1 MERRLRVMIVII
13 AWSSMI
19 IGNLAAQTGT
29 PKGTQLNP
37 GRVSAGRGNL
47 IVIGCISRQGEGAAS
62 AFVVTDPRPKPP
74 AQYRLDG
81 DADLL
86 RLHVGHTV
94 EIGGPTAPAPNG
106 GAGANAAVPTLK
118 VQSLTYISTTCAQQK

>member
-1 MERRLRVMIVII
+1 METRLRATIAAII
-13 AWSSMI
+13 WSMT
-19 IGNLAAQTGT
+19 IGVPGAQTGI

-47 IVIGCISRQGEGAAS
+47 IVIGCVSRQGEGAAS
-62 AFVVTDPRPKPP
+62 AFIITDPRPKPP

-94 EIGGPTAPAPNG
+94 EIGGPTAANG
-106 GAGANAAVPTLK
+106 SGGANAAVPTLK
-118 VQSLTYISTTCAQQK
+118 VQSLTYISTTCYRQK

>member
-1 MERRLRVMIVII
+1 METRLRVTIAAIV
-13 AWSSMI
+13 WSMT
-19 IGNLAAQTGT
+19 IGMSGAQTGT

-37 GRVSAGRGNL
+37 GRVSAGHGNL
-47 IVIGCISRQGEGAAS
+47 IVIGCVSRQGEGGSS
-62 AFVVTDPRPKPP
+62 AFIITDPRPKPP

-94 EIGGPTAPAPNG
+94 EIGGPTAPASG
-106 GAGANAAVPTLK
+106 GRSGANAAVATLK
-118 VQSLTYISTTCAQQK
+118 VHSLTYISTTCAQQK

>member
-1 MERRLRVMIVII
+1 METRLRVTIAAIV
-13 AWSSMI
+13 WSMT
-19 IGNLAAQTGT
+19 IGVPGAQTGT

-47 IVIGCISRQGEGAAS
+47 IVIGCVSRQGEGASS
-62 AFVVTDPRPKPP
+62 AFIVTDPRPKPP

-94 EIGGPTAPAPNG
+94 EIGGPATLASNAG
-106 GAGANAAVPTLK
+106 GGANAAVATLK
-118 VQSLTYISTTCAQQK
+118 VQSLTYISTTCSRQK